1 MPITLYATEGVLN
14 EAAEAKV
21 FAELTDIFL
30 KHHNL
35 NGNTFLTPNV
45 IGEVTTIP
53 RGKSFAGGERAD
65 IAIVELKV
73 PSFALATAA
82 QKQGF
87 VADATAAVARASA
100 GRLQRD
106 HVWVNMVYTVDG
118 LWGIDGQ
125 AYANSR
131 LLDSVSRAAAA

>member
-1 MPITLYATEGVLN
+1 MPITLYATEGVLT

-35 NGNTFLTPNV
+35 NGNSFLTPNV

-53 RGKSFAGGERAD
+53 RGKSFAGGARAD
-65 IAIVELKV
+65 IAIIELKV
-73 PSFALATAA
+73 PSFALNSAA
-82 QKQGF
+82 QKRGF
-87 VADATAAVARASA
+87 VADASAAVVRASE
-100 GRLQRD
+100 GRINRD
-106 HVWVNMVYTVDG
+106 HVWVNMVYAVDG

-125 AYANSR
+125 AYANSE
-131 LLDSVSRAAAA
+131 LLDSVSRAAVT